1 MKLLVSLGSNIGD
14 KQQNIERA
22 IALIDERIGS
32 VVKKSSFYY
41 TEPVGFMS
49 ENYFI
54 NAAIEIKTYLPIYRI
69 LKIIQKIE
77 HLMGRTQKSSKGVYH
92 DRIIDIDILT
102 YGNKKIHSARLT
114 VPHPRMYERDFVM
127 KPLRDYEIGRASCR
141 ERV

>member
-22 IALIDERIGS
+22 IALIDEKIGS
-32 VVKKSSFYY
+32 VVKKSSFYC

-49 ENYFI
+49 DNYFV
-54 NAAIEIKTYLPIYRI
+54 NAVIEVKTDLPIYRI
-69 LKIIQKIE
+69 LKITQKIE

-92 DRIIDIDILT
+92 DRIIDIDILM
-102 YGNKKIHSARLT
+102 YGNKKIHSSRLT

-127 KPLRDYEIGRASCR
+127 KPLREITNIK
-141 ERV
+141 

>member
-32 VVKKSSFYY
+32 VVKKSSFYT
-41 TEPVGFMS
+41 TEPVGFTS
-49 ENYFI
+49 DNNFI
-54 NAAIEIKTYLPIYRI
+54 NAAIEVKTNLPIYRI
-69 LKIIQKIE
+69 LKITQKIE
-77 HLMGRTQKSSKGVYH
+77 RLMGRTQKSSKGVYH
-92 DRIIDIDILT
+92 DRVIDIDILI

-127 KPLRDYEIGRASCR
+127 QPLREITNIK
-141 ERV
+141 

>member
-22 IALIDERIGS
+22 IALIDEKIGS

-41 TEPVGFMS
+41 TEPIGFMS

-54 NAAIEIKTYLPIYRI
+54 NAAIEVKTNLPIYRI
-69 LKIIQKIE
+69 LKITQKIE
-77 HLMGRTQKSSKGVYH
+77 RLMGRTQKSSKGVYH
-92 DRIIDIDILT
+92 DRVIDIDILI

-127 KPLRDYEIGRASCR
+127 QPLREITNIK
-141 ERV
+141 